1 MIEEIINFGKYF
13 ITIGNLRKNSF
24 CVTDFF
30 IIIFIIFILFLF
42 YFTVHGISTGNE
54 IKIVEEENKKGGK
67 VTSTTVFV
75 RNTKL
80 MNPIFW
86 KCEVVRRAKCNLY
99 ILLLNVYI
107 GILNIYIFCVTITT
121 GLEM

>member
-1 MIEEIINFGKYF
+1 MEEIINFGKYF
-13 ITIGNLRKNSF
+13 ITIGNLSKNSF
-24 CVTDFF
+24 CVTGFLLLLLF
-30 IIIFIIFILFLF
+30 FILFLF

-67 VTSTTVFV
+67 ETSTTVFV

-99 ILLLNVYI
+99 IRI
-107 GILNIYIFCVTITT
+107 IIKSI
-121 GLEM
+121 

>member
-1 MIEEIINFGKYF
+1 MS
-13 ITIGNLRKNSF
+13 L
-24 CVTDFF
+24 VFF
-30 IIIFIIFILFLF
+30 LLFLF
-42 YFTVHGISTGNE
+42 YFSVHGISTENE
-54 IKIVEEENKKGGK
+54 IKISEDENKKGGK

-99 ILLLNVYI
+99 ILLLNVYRV
-107 GILNIYIFCVTITT
+107 ILRYFVYIVYIPIYFLCYYNNRTVDVE
-121 GLEM
+121 LENTVK